1 MRQLTLVIGN
11 KNYSSWSLRSWF
23 LLKEMD
29 VQFDELLL
37 KLNTD
42 EFEQRIGE
50 YSPSR
55 RVPVLRDGGYLIWDT
70 LSIAEYLYEK
80 FPEKHIWPQDLSNR
94 ILARSISAEMHS
106 GFQAIRAH
114 MPMNCRAI
122 DRSVIMTDELQD
134 DIDRIIEIWSECRA
148 THAKS
153 GSWLFGAF
161 SIADAMYAPV
171 AFRFASY
178 GVFVDGLAK
187 EYMQFLLLRPA
198 LQQWKQSS
206 LLENEIN
213 EIYEVGLE

>member
-23 LLKEMD
+23 LLKEMEI
-29 VQFDELLL
+29 QFDEVVL

-42 EFEQRIGE
+42 DFEQRIGE

-55 RVPVLRDGGYLIWDT
+55 RVPVLRDGDYLIWDT
-70 LSIAEYLYEK
+70 LSIAEYLNER
-80 FPEKHIWPQDLSNR
+80 FPEKNIWPVKLENR

-106 GFQAIRAH
+106 GFHAIRAH
-114 MPMNCRAI
+114 MPMNCRAK
-122 DRSVIMTDELQD
+122 DRTVLMTDELQD

-148 THAKS
+148 THAVS
-153 GSWLFGAF
+153 GPWLFGAF

-187 EYMQFLLLRPA
+187 EYMQFLLSRPA
-198 LQQWKQSS
+198 LQHWKQCS

-213 EIYEVGLE
+213 DMYEVGIA